1 MLHPMLLEIS
11 LGLRMAVFG
20 LLLGGACWLTTRP
33 GSRRP
38 TGPYGRGQ
46 DRAAR
51 WLKFPLLVVGVVG
64 ILLLAV
70 GH

>member
-1 MLHPMLLEIS
+1 MLLDFS
-11 LGLRMAVFG
+11 LGLRMAGFG
-20 LLLGGACWLTTRP
+20 LILGAVCWLTTRP
-33 GSRRP
+33 GSRRA

-51 WLKFPLLVVGVVG
+51 FFALPLLLVG
-64 ILLLAV
+64 IVGLLLWAL